1 MTHAPE
7 RVSALS
13 KPGWQKQTMMAVRT
27 WKKRGDRTSPLPPSV
42 ASVFLP
48 SAFFTSA
55 LRLRGVP
62 TPGFLATEFLSRRLE
77 WFLAPL
83 RRAVAIA
90 PGAVEWPCAVA
101 PESRPV
107 RPAPGHRP

>member
-48 SAFFTSA
+48 I
-55 LRLRGVP
+55 
-62 TPGFLATEFLSRRLE
+62 PGFLPTEFLSRRLE